1 MVKFYAKIVPLPPH
15 FRQKMEQE
23 TFNGKSVY
31 TLTQVA
37 QSIQSMIERTYKYPY
52 YIKAEMV
59 KLNPYRT
66 GHCYPELV
74 EKEGQRVKAQ
84 MRAVIW
90 ADQYARINQR
100 FLQITGEPLKDG
112 ITILCLATIQF
123 SPQYG
128 LALHIQD
135 IEPTFT
141 LGEMAKIRQETIAR
155 LKKEGIFDANKRT
168 RMPLLPKRV
177 AVISIETS
185 KGYSDFTITL
195 GGNAAGYQFQT
206 TLFPSLLQG
215 EKAIGTMLEQLNQ
228 IEKRKDEFDCVAII
242 RGGGGDVGLG
252 CYDNYEL
259 ARRVATF
266 PLPVLSGIGHS
277 TNETI
282 TETVSYANKIT
293 PTEVAYF
300 LIGKFTDFDNKVT
313 DYQNYI
319 FTQTF
324 AILQEAKERTAQHE
338 SRLQLTGSRLLTRET
353 NRLRSLQTSLQLSG
367 RKLLDSHKQLLSDAT
382 VTVRDF
388 ARDTVGDS
396 QNQLKLLQSKIQL
409 FAKQKIENDKTAIE
423 HLSDKLTLLSPANIL
438 RRGFSI
444 TRHNGKAVTHATD
457 LHAGD
462 TVETTFL
469 EGTKT
474 MTVNN

>member
-1 MVKFYAKIVPLPPH
+1 
-15 FRQKMEQE
+15 MEQE

-31 TLTQVA
+31 TLTQVG

-59 KLNPYRT
+59 KLNLYART

-74 EKEGQRVKAQ
+74 EKDGQRVKAQ

-90 ADQYARINQR
+90 ADQYTRINQR
-100 FLQITGEPLKDG
+100 FIQITGEPMKDG
-112 ITILCLATIQF
+112 ITILCLATIQY

-141 LGEMAKIRQETIAR
+141 LGEMAKTRLETIAR

-195 GGNAAGYQFQT
+195 NGNAAGYRFET

-215 EKAIGTMLEQLNQ
+215 EKAIGTMLEQLDR
-228 IEKRKDEFDCVAII
+228 IEQRKDDFDCVAII

-282 TETVSYANKIT
+282 TESVSYANKIT

-300 LIGKFTDFDNKVT
+300 LIGKFTDFENKVIE
-313 DYQNYI
+313 YQNFI
-319 FTQTF
+319 TNQTL
-324 AILQEAKERTAQHE
+324 AILQGAKERTAQYE
-338 SRLQLTGSRLLTRET
+338 SRLQIVGSRMLSRET
-353 NRLRSLQTSLQLSG
+353 SRLHEFQNLLQLSG
-367 RKLLDSHKQLLSDAT
+367 RKLLDTHRQLLNDAAI
-382 VTVRDF
+382 TVRDF
-388 ARDTVGDS
+388 ARDTVGSGQS
-396 QNQLKLLQSKIQL
+396 QLVLLQSKMR
-409 FAKQKIENDKTAIE
+409 FYAKQHLENRRTE
-423 HLSDKLTLLSPANIL
+423 LSHYSEKLELLAPTNIL

-444 TRHNGKAVTHATD
+444 TRHNGKAVTNATD
-457 LHAGD
+457 LCPGD
-462 TVETTFL
+462 TVETTFM
-469 EGTKT
+469 EGTRT
-474 MTVNN
+474 MTVEK